1 VDNIRV
7 LKHLE
12 AVEGY
17 LALGMTGDALAE
29 AEAAL
34 AEAPG
39 AEGCLRAKAA
49 VLMAMK
55 RYADAAVCFR
65 ELLGVNPESVD
76 GWIHL
81 AYCERRTASLA
92 AAVETLQHALALDPA
107 HGLANFNMACY
118 RAVQGLHAEALRLLA
133 RAVRKDPIFRKLAR
147 EEPDFESLRGLPE
160 FQELVSES

>member
-1 VDNIRV
+1 MDKLRI

-12 AVEGY
+12 AIEGY
-17 LALGMTGDALAE
+17 MTLGMNDDALAE

-34 AEAPG
+34 AEAPR
-39 AEGCLRAKAA
+39 AEPCLRAKAS

-55 RYADAAVCFR
+55 RHAEAEACFR
-65 ELLGVNPESVD
+65 GLLAVNAKSVD

-81 AYCERRTASLA
+81 AYCERRTTSLD
-92 AAVETLQHALALDPA
+92 AAVKTLQQALNLDPA

-133 RAVRKDPIFRKLAR
+133 GAVKKDAGFRKLAR
-147 EEPDFESLRGLPE
+147 EEKDFDNIRALPE
-160 FQELVSES
+160 FQDLVSES